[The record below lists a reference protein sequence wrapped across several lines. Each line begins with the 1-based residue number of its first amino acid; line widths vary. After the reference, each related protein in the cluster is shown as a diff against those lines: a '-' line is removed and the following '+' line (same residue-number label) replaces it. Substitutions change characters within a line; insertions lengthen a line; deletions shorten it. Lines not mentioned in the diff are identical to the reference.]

1 MIFKKITSGATG
13 NGSQHQLSSS
23 TTLSKKVTGSPPES
37 NYERLGRVAKVNK
50 VQKVESQQEVSPQ
63 MSHVF
68 PPPVSQMS
76 HVSPHQVSQMSPRL
90 WFKKKQQQKKDA
102 DITATMPH
110 QGLSKSKSSSK
121 IQNSK
126 SNQIRPVSLLA
137 SISDFDR
144 EAAKIVQQRQ
154 KDEEARKRV
163 NDEAFY
169 CIPADTNLV
178 QNTALVTNTKNNPEN
193 DDNAQEAL
201 DEIMANVE
209 QKMECLDAIGKHN
222 QRWEKRMNNS
232 SSNHVVEVQRESIPS
247 IDMSGLVSDLNQFL
261 NTTKKELMTPKTK
274 RKHQLEL
281 QKQEELVEQQQ
292 QQQKKQLDH
301 TQIKMENSATTLQEK
316 ELAKQVVLQVQQ
328 QNPTKNQSPPPPSVV
343 KPKPKQELQTRT
355 PVQQKSQRQKQQQ
368 PQVQSKMKNPSV
380 ASKEL
385 QSSSNQKQA
394 NPPQRQL
401 RTRNQVS
408 NNANPN
414 NNHQQQ
420 IHEYEDTWNCTKCTL
435 INSTKTNI
443 CILCGASFLNSVVT
457 QQTKQAVDLQ
467 DLHQEMIEDKSIFDP
482 PIEHNNENN
491 SEEQMPVKGNVLDR
505 VVQFTAIQMA
515 ATERPTSAMT
525 SWMELSPRNSM
536 ADLEPRPMSAIGSIQ
551 SSRPQSSEI
560 FVPTPV
566 VVHRMQNKN
575 NNIEVENNQKRL
587 SVLEKEETTEIIAKW
602 KKEHEERE
610 KARRDFFESMA
621 KEKSAPKDSV
631 VETQAALLEQAKR
644 KLELQ
649 NNNKQVVKDN
659 PNLNPK
665 KPTRD
670 SQKFHQGLD
679 KTDSSLNTFVQYND
693 IDKTNKNSQNNSKG
707 NADNSENNSPKN
719 VQTNR
724 SAKGAIE
731 SLGHANNQ
739 KRLKTVNDPVIN
751 EILKS
756 NSRQSENNNRS
767 NNNKRKK
774 NTNNTQSPISSSKAN
789 TSIDHGGNVESKNH
803 DGGGVQK
810 FQGQN
815 NNRKN
820 NNNNQQ
826 KKSPKAAAA
835 LLKNDS
841 QGQAKK
847 DNVIDTTINGQG
859 DKTSTGQ
866 VAPNAGQGSIQQTPS
881 RSSKSVN
888 NKANLVAN
896 NNDNG
901 EHSALK
907 F

>member
-13 NGSQHQLSSS
+13 NGSQHHELSNS

-50 VQKVESQQEVSPQ
+50 VQKVESQQQVSP
-63 MSHVF
+63 
-68 PPPVSQMS
+68 QMS

-90 WFKKKQQQKKDA
+90 WFKKKQQKKDA

-169 CIPADTNLV
+169 CNPADTNLV
-178 QNTALVTNTKNNPEN
+178 QNSTALVTNTKNNPEN

-222 QRWEKRMNNS
+222 QRWEKRMNNN

-274 RKHQLEL
+274 RKHQQEL
-281 QKQEELVEQQQ
+281 QKQEELVEQQ

-301 TQIKMENSATTLQEK
+301 TQIKMESSATTLQEQ

-343 KPKPKQELQTRT
+343 KPKPQQELQT

-368 PQVQSKMKNPSV
+368 QVKSKMKNPSV

-385 QSSSNQKQA
+385 HSSSSNQKQA

-457 QQTKQAVDLQ
+457 QQTKQAVDLK

-566 VVHRMQNKN
+566 VVHRMQNKNNN

-707 NADNSENNSPKN
+707 NADNSENNSSKN

-756 NSRQSENNNRS
+756 NSRQSENNNGS

-789 TSIDHGGNVESKNH
+789 TSIDH
-803 DGGGVQK
+803 DGQN
-810 FQGQN
+810 N

-826 KKSPKAAAA
+826 KKSPKAAA

-888 NKANLVAN
+888 NKANLAAN

-901 EHSALK
+901 AHSALK